1 MKVSVSKTA
10 PSGKELAEI
19 LNREFSS
26 RYSYELFGLGDEK
39 SVIVQKSAFV
49 GAQISKRQNEFDIL
63 ITPPTIA
70 SGYLLAGVSFVPG
83 LDIILSWALRPQ
95 FQKLEKEI
103 AVFLNLKYN

>member
-19 LNREFSS
+19 LNREFSN

-49 GAQISKRQNEFDIL
+49 GVQISKRQNEFDIL
-63 ITPPTIA
+63 ITPPSIT
-70 SGYLLAGVSFVPG
+70 SGYLLVGVSFVPG
-83 LDIILSWALRPQ
+83 LDLVLGWALRPQ
-95 FQKLEKEI
+95 FLKLEREI
-103 AVFLNLKYN
+103 AGFLNQRYN